1 MSYRL
6 SIPRSINK
14 RVEKLPTEVYER
26 VDSAILALA
35 EELRPPGCVRFK
47 GREDWRIRVRD
58 YRIIIT

>member
-26 VDSAILALA
+26 VDSAILAFA
-35 EELRPPGCVRFK
+35 EEPLPPNGEQRVVEILNVTHC
-47 GREDWRIRVRD
+47 REI
-58 YRIIIT
+58 YRR